1 MGTSERVPDEPEEK
15 TLGEGEPCPAFQ
27 CILLLPGSPSR
38 KRRPFQAVF
47 PSHPGPP
54 LMKLKCLHLGGSVVP
69 PAPAPSPGPGPRG
82 HTPDALTRDGPHL
95 AGVAAGVVRAGG
107 AVAAG
112 AGRALVHLVLA
123 VAAGVARLAAA
134 VVRGAGVHAEAPVP
148 AQAAHVHACGH
159 AGAGR
164 VRPGR
169 PPGAPVQQLTGRGA
183 DGHLAATRPPRRT
196 RWARRSRGRS
206 SRCGTRSG
214 TGRWSASTCR
224 RSCRARSRTSA
235 RGSAA
240 EGSAGARPT
249 PAAPTGR
256 HPPRNLPPT
265 EWKRSPTRSP
275 LLGGRRGPGRG
286 LSAFLLDSQQIQ
298 TTGCPSVKEDFF
310 CRSKSFFFFLE
321 ILGN

>member
-1 MGTSERVPDEPEEK
+1 MGTSEQVPDEPEEK

-27 CILLLPGSPSR
+27 YILLLLGSPSR

-47 PSHPGPP
+47 PGRPGPP

-69 PAPAPSPGPGPRG
+69 PALAPSPGPGPRG

-224 RSCRARSRTSA
+224 HSCRARSRTSA

-249 PAAPTGR
+249 PAGPDR
-256 HPPRNLPPT
+256 PPPATQPPAHGMETEPHALPAARGQARP
-265 EWKRSPTRSP
+265 
-275 LLGGRRGPGRG
+275 GPGSLCLSLG
-286 LSAFLLDSQQIQ
+286 LLANPDHRLPFREGRL
-298 TTGCPSVKEDFF
+298 F
-310 CRSKSFFFFLE
+310 CTNHFFFFRNF
-321 ILGN
+321 G